1 MSMDGRR
8 WQVLAAIVGNGGLIN
23 AVDTARRVCEYSAR
37 RVGASDSAIS
47 LMSSTSVVH
56 VVAAIGDHH
65 GVLPDTQ
72 FTLGEGPCLDA
83 YRTCEVVAVS
93 DLEQLDPS
101 RWPGFSVVALEAG
114 VRSVTSIPLQACG
127 AAIGSLDLT
136 WGTPAVL
143 ADDALTD
150 LLLAAEVATNAIL
163 LLQSSSDGQDQLAG
177 LLGDDGRGSMAVHQA
192 TGFLSSQLDITL
204 DDALALLRAHALANG
219 RSLYQLARDI
229 VAGTVRL
236 EP

>member
-1 MSMDGRR
+1 M
-8 WQVLAAIVGNGGLIN
+8 
-23 AVDTARRVCEYSAR
+23 
-37 RVGASDSAIS
+37 
-47 LMSSTSVVH
+47 VH